1 MEPEQAVVR
10 HQAEATVLEILKS
23 ENYLGAGTVLPG
35 HFLAVIPVTEKSYRR
50 AVLPPFLDG
59 LNSLKSVA
67 ETLQTSNDI
76 LQDIQHVDQLIKA
89 SVKSLTEAENASN
102 VQVRALSSNL
112 EERFGMIKSLDDEM
126 KSLEAQEQGL
136 KEHLSGLQVQE
147 SLARQQL
154 QEAQQAVNN
163 ANDALH
169 RAMAAKQAAE
179 EEQKLGIGLIFIP
192 IVGPI
197 MGGIT
202 ISKANEAIDN
212 AEKMEFEAILDFNHH
227 SRSVSRY
234 EDERQSYSN
243 EIHSTK
249 QKIWAKTREI
259 QNIQQNLNREGSLQ
273 QKLTNFIIPLRKC
286 TTLLSTLAGKTI
298 VGNMLMELSGTL
310 VQLLPIMNEIVE
322 TVRPLVENS
331 TDYQLLISARLT
343 NIIHKLKEANR
354 RVKEAVA
361 CKQ

>member
-1 MEPEQAVVR
+1 MNQSKGMDST
-10 HQAEATVLEILKS
+10 QLCSFLLTII
-23 ENYLGAGTVLPG
+23 TVLPG
-35 HFLAVIPVTEKSYRR
+35 HILAVIPVTEKSYRL

-67 ETLQTSNDI
+67 ETLQTSTDF
-76 LQDIQHVDQLIKA
+76 LQDIQQVDQLIKA

-102 VQVRALSSNL
+102 VQVRALSLNL
-112 EERFGMIKSLDDEM
+112 EERVGMIKSLDDEM
-126 KSLEAQEQGL
+126 KRLEAREQGL

-154 QEAQQAVNN
+154 QAAQQAVNN
-163 ANDALH
+163 ANYALH
-169 RAMAAKQAAE
+169 RAFAAKQAAE

-197 MGGIT
+197 IGGIT
-202 ISKANEAIDN
+202 ISKANEAIQN
-212 AEKMEFEAILDFNHH
+212 AKKIMFEAIQDVGHH
-227 SRSVSRY
+227 SWAVSRY
-234 EDERQSYSN
+234 EDESQSYSN

-249 QKIWAKTREI
+249 QKIWANTREI
-259 QNIQQNLNREGSLQ
+259 QNSQQNLNCERTLQ
-273 QKLTNFIIPLRKC
+273 QKLTNFIISLRKC

-310 VQLLPIMNEIVE
+310 DQILPIMNEIVE
-322 TVRPLVENS
+322 SVRPLVENS
-331 TDYQLLISARLT
+331 TDYQLLISARLP
-343 NIIHKLKEANR
+343 NIIHELKEANR

-361 CKQ
+361 SKQ